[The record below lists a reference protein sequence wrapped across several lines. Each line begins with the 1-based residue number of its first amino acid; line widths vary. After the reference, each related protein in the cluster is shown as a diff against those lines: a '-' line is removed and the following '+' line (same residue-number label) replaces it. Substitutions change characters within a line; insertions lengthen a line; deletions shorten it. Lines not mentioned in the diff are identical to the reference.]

1 MLEGGGKHDGVMN
14 HVENKIAVRK
24 QLGARIRDKR
34 RRQGLTQR
42 DLALMVGLDRSYI
55 SGVENG
61 KRNASFDNIVKIACG
76 LGITLYEL
84 MWGIEIPSQKSTYT
98 YYHAKDARLKGNS

>member
-14 HVENKIAVRK
+14 HAEDKIAVRQ

-34 RRQGLTQR
+34 KSQGLSQR
-42 DLALMVGLDRSYI
+42 KLALMIGLDRSYI

-61 KRNASFDNIVKIACG
+61 KRNVSFDNVVKIACG
-76 LGITLYEL
+76 LDITLYEL

-98 YYHAKDARLKGNS
+98 YYHAKDARLKGTR